1 MVWYPCQWWRL
12 DLLVL
17 SFLTNFECNVLKK
30 TNSNIACT
38 QWMFNFL
45 LLQLVGQ
52 YSVACL
58 YRLMSTILSVFDDT
72 ALGEDPI
79 ITEILTQ
86 LLRYS
91 SISDQVIQVRLYSD
105 SYSINSQVIDLSIYS
120 LYSRAVCFVVMWNF
134 LHQVNEYPGYSYSI
148 FLHSVILQTFFR
160 ATAQSLEQFF
170 TSLAG
175 LPWFD
180 EVGHSLICFVGKPL
194 LRPCGFLKAIPG
206 FPEIVACPYSY
217 TNIC

>member
-1 MVWYPCQWWRL
+1 
-12 DLLVL
+12 
-17 SFLTNFECNVLKK
+17 
-30 TNSNIACT
+30 
-38 QWMFNFL
+38 MFNFL

-120 LYSRAVCFVVMWNF
+120 LYSRAVCFVLM
-134 LHQVNEYPGYSYSI
+134 
-148 FLHSVILQTFFR
+148 
-160 ATAQSLEQFF
+160 
-170 TSLAG
+170 
-175 LPWFD
+175 
-180 EVGHSLICFVGKPL
+180 
-194 LRPCGFLKAIPG
+194 
-206 FPEIVACPYSY
+206 
-217 TNIC
+217 